1 MSLLYCNRTKKKEN
15 PSSSL
20 EFSNLQHRQYCK
32 ILNIKQYARKK
43 GIIVYIELP

>member
-1 MSLLYCNRTKKKEN
+1 MNRLSYNKTKKKEN

-32 ILNIKQYARKK
+32 MLNNK
-43 GIIVYIELP
+43 